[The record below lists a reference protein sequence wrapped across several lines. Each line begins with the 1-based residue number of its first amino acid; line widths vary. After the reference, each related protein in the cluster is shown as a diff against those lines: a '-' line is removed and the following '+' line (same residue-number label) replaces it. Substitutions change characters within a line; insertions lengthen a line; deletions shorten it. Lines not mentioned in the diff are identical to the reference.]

1 MIGGG
6 RADAMRTTRMSGEGW
21 RVSRAHAVHPERP
34 LPPLPPPP
42 FLLHRLPPQRALIAS
57 RELSRSDGCALVL
70 RLHSKYNFNA
80 FRSQPQE
87 VMLAATSR
95 TMPCPALA
103 VFELFDAALR
113 RQHGPVFDSQV
124 ESHCACRL
132 QDARQVWILPAA
144 LVWSTCACPRCA
156 TRHLIAC
163 MPRV

>member
-1 MIGGG
+1 ML
-6 RADAMRTTRMSGEGW
+6 MRSTLS
-21 RVSRAHAVHPERP
+21 AHCLHC
-34 LPPLPPPP
+34 
-42 FLLHRLPPQRALIAS
+42 LHRRSYCIGCRRSAPSSPVASSPEAMAAHWCCAFTQHTISTPSGVSHRRLCLPPQR
-57 RELSRSDGCALVL
+57 
-70 RLHSKYNFNA
+70 
-80 FRSQPQE
+80 
-87 VMLAATSR
+87 TSR